1 MYKKIAA
8 QELARFMQPLGHYV
22 RIQIIEELRAGEL
35 DVSTLQKKIDLP
47 QSTVSQ
53 HLAILKGHHLI
64 KERKEGRRVFYNI
77 IDPELAEWLL
87 SGIDILNKSLA
98 KTGVVFEEATP
109 AT

>member
-8 QELARFMQPLGHYV
+8 QELASFMQPLGHYV

-35 DVSTLQKKIDLP
+35 DVSTLQKKIGLP

-64 KERKEGRRVFYNI
+64 KERKEGRRVYYNL

-87 SGIDILNKSLA
+87 SGIDLLHKSLA
-98 KTGVVFEEATP
+98 KNGVVFDETIP

>member
-1 MYKKIAA
+1 MYRKIAS
-8 QELARFMQPLGHYV
+8 QELASFMQPLGHYV

-64 KERKEGRRVFYNI
+64 KERKEGRRVFYNR
-77 IDPELAEWLL
+77 
-87 SGIDILNKSLA
+87 IDILNKSLA
-98 KTGVVFEEATP
+98 KTGAVFEKATP

>member
-1 MYKKIAA
+1 MYRKIAS
-8 QELARFMQPLGHYV
+8 QELASFMQPLGHYV

-35 DVSTLQKKIDLP
+35 DVSTLQKKIGLP

-98 KTGVVFEEATP
+98 KTGAVFEKATP